1 MQGLYQ
7 AVNSEEELLNT
18 LMRKKNSILFL
29 FTINPFQEFISGN
42 VIKIFGD
49 IQSNIT
55 VDKG

>member
-7 AVNSEEELLNT
+7 AVNSEELLNT
-18 LMRKKNSILFL
+18 LMRKKNSILFV
-29 FTINPFQEFISGN
+29 FSINPFQEFLSGN
-42 VIKIFGD
+42 VIKILGD